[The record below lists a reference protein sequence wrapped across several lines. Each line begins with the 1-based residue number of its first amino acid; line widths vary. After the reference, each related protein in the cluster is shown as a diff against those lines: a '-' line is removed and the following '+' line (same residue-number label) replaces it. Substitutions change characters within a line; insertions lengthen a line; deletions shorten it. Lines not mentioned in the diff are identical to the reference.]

1 MLDRG
6 HLAVLAAVPALAGVL
21 AARARARPAAARP
34 IRVALAGAIGLHEL
48 AWYALALGRGWVDPP
63 FGLPLHLCD
72 LVLWATVYG
81 LLSLD
86 RRVLE
91 VVYYLALG
99 GTGMALLTPDL
110 GAALPSWPAVAFFVA
125 HGGVVAAVLFLA
137 LSGALRPGPRS
148 WWRAFLWVNGYAAVV
163 GTFNAVFGTNYFYL
177 CEKPGAP
184 SLLDL
189 LGPWPWYVV
198 AGEVVALAL
207 FALLSLPFR
216 GRPAGS
222 G

>member
-1 MLDRG
+1 MLDPG
-6 HLAVLAAVPALAGVL
+6 HLAVLAAVPIL
-21 AARARARPAAARP
+21 AAGLAIWARARPAVVRP
-34 IRVALAGAIGLHEL
+34 LRTALAVAIGLHEA
-48 AWYALALGRGWVDPP
+48 AWYVLALARGWVAPP

-91 VVYYLALG
+91 NVYYLGLG

-110 GAALPSWPAVAFFVA
+110 AAALPSWPAIAFFVA
-125 HGGVVAAVLFLA
+125 HGGVVASVLFLV
-137 LSGALRPGPRS
+137 LSGALRPGPGS
-148 WWRAFLWVNGYAAVV
+148 WWRAFLWVNAYAAVV
-163 GTFNAVFGTNYFYL
+163 GAVNAIFGTNYFYL
-177 CEKPGAP
+177 CEKPRAP

-198 AGEVVALAL
+198 AGEGVALAL
-207 FALLSLPFR
+207 FALLYLPFR
-216 GRPAGS
+216 RGRG
-222 G
+222 

>member
-1 MLDRG
+1 MLEPG
-6 HLAVLAAVPALAGVL
+6 HLAALGAVPALAAGLALVARGRPAVARRVRIAL
-21 AARARARPAAARP
+21 AAA
-34 IRVALAGAIGLHEL
+34 VGLHEL
-48 AWYALALGRGWVDPP
+48 SWYALALGLGWVDPP

-81 LLSLD
+81 LVALD

-91 VVYYLALG
+91 VVYYLGLG

-110 GAALPSWPAVAFFVA
+110 AAALPSWPAVAFFVA
-125 HGGVVAAVLFLA
+125 HGGVVAGILFLV

-148 WWRAFLWVNGYAAVV
+148 WWRAFLWVNGYAAAIGAV
-163 GTFNAVFGTNYFYL
+163 NAVFGTNYFYL
-177 CEKPGAP
+177 CERPSSP

-198 AGEVVALAL
+198 AGEGVALAL
-207 FALLSLPFR
+207 FGLLYLPFR
-216 GRPAGS
+216 AGARAR